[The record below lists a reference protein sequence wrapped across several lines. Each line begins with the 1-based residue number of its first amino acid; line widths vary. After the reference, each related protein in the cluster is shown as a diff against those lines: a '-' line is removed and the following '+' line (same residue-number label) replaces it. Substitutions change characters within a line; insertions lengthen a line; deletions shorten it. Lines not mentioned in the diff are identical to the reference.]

1 MSAVVPLPAPRQRRP
16 AGPINTRATFRMR
29 FSTMAVVGLRMM
41 FHDKLK
47 MFGTLAGVIF
57 ATVLSNQQ
65 AGTFLGL
72 IYKNVMFVENAGA
85 DVWIVPANTETIQAG
100 KLVSDS
106 NLMAAKVTPGV
117 AEAAPI
123 LFGNAVMS
131 LPGGGSQ
138 PVTLVGAKAPWVL
151 GGPWNIVQGERELLG
166 RPDTMFFEDS
176 DREYLGNLNL
186 RSVRELN
193 GHNVVAGGF
202 TWGLL
207 PFGPSYAFAD
217 FDLARSL
224 LRVDNDQL
232 HFVLVKVAPGADPKD
247 VRSRL
252 QAALTDVKVMTR
264 AEYKSSI
271 VRYVLT
277 KTPIGIT
284 FGTSTL
290 FGLVVGL
297 VIVSLS
303 MFSAVVDNVREFGTL
318 KAIGATNTD
327 LAKLLFVQSVT
338 YAVMGTLV
346 GLFLVTRLAEG
357 IRSAK
362 LALQLI
368 PELFI
373 GTSVLMIGLCV
384 FASTL
389 ALLRL
394 RKVEPAMVFR

>member
-1 MSAVVPLPAPRQRRP
+1 MSAVIPIEPKRPRRAAVP
-16 AGPINTRATFRMR
+16 ITTRATFKMR
-29 FSTMAVVGLRMM
+29 FTTMAVVGLRMM

-72 IYKNVMFVENAGA
+72 IYKNVMFIENAGA
-85 DVWIVPANTETIQAG
+85 DVWIVPANTETFQAG
-100 KLVSDS
+100 KLVSDA

-117 AEAAPI
+117 ADAAPI
-123 LFGNAVMS
+123 LFGGAVMS

-138 PVTLVGAKAPWVL
+138 PVTLVGVKAPWAL

-166 RPDTMFFEDS
+166 RPDTMFFEDA
-176 DREYLGNLNL
+176 DREFLGNLN
-186 RSVRELN
+186 RWSVRELN

-224 LRVDNDQL
+224 LRVDSDQL
-232 HFVLVKVAPGADPKD
+232 HFVLIKVAPGATAAE
-247 VRSRL
+247 VRDRL
-252 QAALTDVKVMTR
+252 AAKLGDVKVMTKP
-264 AEYKSSI
+264 EFKSSV

-338 YAVMGTLV
+338 YALMGTLI
-346 GLFLVTRLAEG
+346 GQALVTRLAEG

-373 GTSVLMIGLCV
+373 ATGILMVALCV